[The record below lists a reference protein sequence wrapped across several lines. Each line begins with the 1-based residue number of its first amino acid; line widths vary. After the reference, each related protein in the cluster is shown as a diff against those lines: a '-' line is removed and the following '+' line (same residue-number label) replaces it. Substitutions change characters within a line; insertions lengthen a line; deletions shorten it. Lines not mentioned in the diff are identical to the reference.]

1 MKEAISVK
9 KILVI
14 GGGTGMGRDIALKL
28 KDEGAEVAISG
39 RRVEK
44 ISEVSELSDS
54 KIKFHPVDVTDRTS
68 VATLFTWF
76 KQNVGKLDVL
86 INAAGVN
93 IANRTIKNLDPHEWD
108 KLIQINLTGAYNCM
122 REALNQ
128 MRINKSGLIISINSV
143 AGKRAIPLAGV
154 AYNASKFGM
163 SALGVSVGEE
173 ERENGIRVTNIY
185 PGEVNTPILDERLN
199 PPSAEHRESI
209 LQPSDIA
216 EVVATVV
223 RLPERAHVPELVIK
237 PSQQSFV

>member
-1 MKEAISVK
+1 MKESILVK
-9 KILVI
+9 NILVI
-14 GGGTGMGRDIALKL
+14 GGGTGMGKDIALRL
-28 KDEGAEVAISG
+28 KDEGAVVAVSG
-39 RRVEK
+39 RRIEK
-44 ISEVSELSDS
+44 ISEVAEASHN
-54 KIKFHPVDVTDRTS
+54 KIKFHPVDVTDRKS
-68 VATLFTWF
+68 VSSLFTWF

-93 IANRTIKNLDPHEWD
+93 IANRTIKDLNPDEWD

-128 MRINKSGLIISINSV
+128 MRIHKSGLIISINSV

-185 PGEVNTPILDERLN
+185 PGEVNTPILDERLK